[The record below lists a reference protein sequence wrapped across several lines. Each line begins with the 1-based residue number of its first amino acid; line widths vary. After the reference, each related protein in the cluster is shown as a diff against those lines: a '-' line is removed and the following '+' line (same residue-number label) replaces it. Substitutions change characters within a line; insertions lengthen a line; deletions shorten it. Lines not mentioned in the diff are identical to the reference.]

1 MMEACNIPADYQM
14 INPLQ
19 EALLGIMILVIMFG
33 MGSGLTFQ
41 NFKYFTKDPKGVLI
55 GFASQF
61 GVMPLVALGLA
72 IWLELDPM
80 LAIAL
85 ILVGSLPAG
94 TTSNMFAYFSRAAQQ
109 LSG

>member
-41 NFKYFTKDPKGVLI
+41 NFKYFTKKH
-55 GFASQF
+55 Q
-61 GVMPLVALGLA
+61 
-72 IWLELDPM
+72 
-80 LAIAL
+80 
-85 ILVGSLPAG
+85 
-94 TTSNMFAYFSRAAQQ
+94 N
-109 LSG
+109 